1 MTLSDPYSCLVLHE
15 TKGILN
21 CSCLILTPEPSARVT
36 GGPTLFLRQSIQIS
50 ALGPSMSKTTLNFPC
65 ELSYTPQQWVNIS
78 WVSNVYLRLISGLSH
93 GYFSRILLVSRA
105 YFRHI
110 SGLSQ
115 AFLKH
120 ISGVSQS
127 YKSSIPLV
135 HHRHMSGKSK
145 SSVTTKYHSYLL
157 FITFIAEIF
166 AAYAGSCLLVN
177 MMFICTII
185 PV

>member
-1 MTLSDPYSCLVLHE
+1 MTHGSF
-15 TKGILN
+15 KILLAYLDFN
-21 CSCLILTPEPSARVT
+21 GLIFH
-36 GGPTLFLRQSIQIS
+36 G
-50 ALGPSMSKTTLNFPC
+50 
-65 ELSYTPQQWVNIS
+65 
-78 WVSNVYLRLISGLSH
+78 VSHVYLRLISGLSH
-93 GYFSRILLVSRA
+93 GYFRHMSGISHEYLSRILLVSRA

-135 HHRHMSGKSK
+135 YHRHMSGKSK

-157 FITFIAEIF
+157 FITFIDSEIF

-185 PV
+185 PVFDKCL

>member
-93 GYFSRILLVSRA
+93 GYFRHMSGISHEYFSRILLVSRA
-105 YFRHI
+105 YFRHFSGI
-110 SGLSQ
+110 SLEYLSHINQ
-115 AFLKH
+115 VSLWFIIGICQVNLNPQSQQNIILIYFL
-120 ISGVSQS
+120 S
-127 YKSSIPLV
+127 
-135 HHRHMSGKSK
+135 
-145 SSVTTKYHSYLL
+145 LL
-157 FITFIAEIF
+157 
-166 AAYAGSCLLVN
+166 
-177 MMFICTII
+177 
-185 PV
+185 